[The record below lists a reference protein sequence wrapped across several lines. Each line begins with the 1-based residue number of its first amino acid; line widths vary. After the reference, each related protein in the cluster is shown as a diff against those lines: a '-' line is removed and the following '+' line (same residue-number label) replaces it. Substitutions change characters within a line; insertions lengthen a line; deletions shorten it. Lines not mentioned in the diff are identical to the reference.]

1 MWAPRL
7 RRKRIPPLLLTL
19 LAVVVSAPSVAAP
32 VTIMTFNVE
41 NLFDATHDAGKNDE
55 TYLPASK
62 KKSRAHIDTCRQI
75 SVRRWRDQ
83 CLYWD
88 WNEAVVNQKLRA
100 VSDAIKQVDNG
111 QGPDIIALQEVE
123 NISILERLRGDYL
136 TGLGYQPAVLLEGK
150 DRRGID
156 VAFLSKL
163 PVKDVKLHPITF
175 PEVLKKRAGDTR
187 PILEASFELPNGD
200 ALTGFSVH
208 FPAPYHPTE
217 MREVAYTKLNTI
229 VASLPG
235 SRAVFAAG
243 DFNTTFE
250 ENTKKQM
257 LSRWVRPTWQV
268 AHDLCEAC
276 PGTSYYPPK
285 DDWSFLDMVL
295 WRKNAD
301 WRMTKSFLANKTPE
315 QTLSNGTPKRF
326 QLPEASGVSDHWPL
340 VMIVESTS
348 K

>member
-1 MWAPRL
+1 M
-7 RRKRIPPLLLTL
+7 
-19 LAVVVSAPSVAAP
+19 LALVVSAPSVAAP

-41 NLFDATHDAGKNDE
+41 NLFDATHDAGKNDD

-62 KKSRAHIDTCRQI
+62 KKSSAHIDKCNQI

-88 WNEAVVNQKLRA
+88 WNEGIVHQKLR
-100 VSDAIKQVDNG
+100 VISDAIKQVDNG

-123 NISILERLRGDYL
+123 NISILERLRSDYL

-163 PVKDVKLHPITF
+163 PVKDAKLHPITF
-175 PEVLKKRAGDTR
+175 PQSLKKRAGDTR

-200 ALTGFSVH
+200 ELTGFSVH

-229 VASLPG
+229 VASLPA

-285 DDWSFLDMVL
+285 DDWSFLDMIL
-295 WRKNAD
+295 WRKNNH
-301 WRMTKSFLANKTPE
+301 WQMTKSFLANKTRE
-315 QTLSNGTPKRF
+315 QKLPNGTPKRF

-340 VMIVESTS
+340 VMSVESTS